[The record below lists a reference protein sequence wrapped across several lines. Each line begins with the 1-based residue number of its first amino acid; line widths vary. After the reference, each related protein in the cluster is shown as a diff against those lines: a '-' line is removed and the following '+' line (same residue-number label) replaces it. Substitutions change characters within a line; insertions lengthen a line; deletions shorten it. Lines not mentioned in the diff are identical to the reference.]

1 MVYFYNGRR
10 LTMKW
15 SHKVIGTAVGF
26 LVLAATGMQPV
37 MADGSLDRIKETR
50 ICENGSESGIALR

>member
-1 MVYFYNGRR
+1 
-10 LTMKW
+10 MKW

-50 ICENGSESGIALR
+50 ICENGSESGIALC